1 MDLKLFLSLFIL
13 LFAANHVSGENVNA
27 GDSVN
32 LTAYKSCAD
41 GDGFKLTT
49 RDNSVTVA
57 TLVGGVWR
65 PEEIYEGRIEHL
77 SASSVCLSRVNFND
91 RGAFEFVCGG
101 NDDSPSVTQLTVV
114 VPYDMAVSDGGAALL
129 PCHASTDGDT
139 QKVRWERNGELVLE
153 LDRFSGRV
161 SHGPGFEGRG
171 SVPPDWKSTG
181 NLSLTLERVQHEDE
195 GQFTCYIISK
205 DGKTKMGEPPAVRMR
220 VNERKQ
226 TTGPPPSTPGPPG
239 MSTGL
244 TVSIVF
250 NVILGFLVFLLLLVL
265 CLKSRRRQTRRTAR
279 SAGREGAPERDV
291 EDELVPHSRVTLS
304 QVSGA

>member
-1 MDLKLFLSLFIL
+1 MDLKLLFSLLIQ
-13 LFAANHVSGENVNA
+13 FAAKCVFGENVNA
-27 GDSVN
+27 GDSVK
-32 LTAYKSCAD
+32 LTASKSCAD
-41 GDGFKLTT
+41 GHEFTLTT

-57 TLVGGVWR
+57 TLVDGVWKAQGV
-65 PEEIYEGRIEHL
+65 YEGRIEHL

-153 LDRFSGRV
+153 LDRFSGPV

-181 NLSLTLERVQHEDE
+181 NLSLTLEGVRHEDE
-195 GQFTCYIISK
+195 GQFTCYVIPK
-205 DGKTKMGEPPAVRMR
+205 KGEGKRGEPPAVRMR

-226 TTGPPPSTPGPPG
+226 TTGPPPPQTPGPPEVN
-239 MSTGL
+239 TGL
-244 TVSIVF
+244 TVSIAF
-250 NVILGFLVFLLLLVL
+250 NVLLLFLCLVFLVL
-265 CLKSRRRQTRRTAR
+265 WLKSRRLQTPGTAG

-291 EDELVPHSRVTLS
+291 EEGLVPHSRVTLS